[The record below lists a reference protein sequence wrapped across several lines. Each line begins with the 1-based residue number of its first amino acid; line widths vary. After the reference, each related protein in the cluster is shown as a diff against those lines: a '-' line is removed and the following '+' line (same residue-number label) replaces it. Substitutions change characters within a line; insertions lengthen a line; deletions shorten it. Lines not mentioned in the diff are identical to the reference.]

1 MAATAPRRR
10 GPPPAAGPRAERAG
24 LLGAVRPELLG
35 AVRAALLAWFA
46 RSQRALPWR
55 ERYEPY
61 TVWVAEIM
69 LQQTQVEA
77 VRPYFERWLARFPDV
92 QAVAAAP
99 QEAVLKAW
107 EGLGYYARARNLQRA
122 AQAIVERHG
131 GRLPE
136 SLEALLALPGIGR
149 YTAGAIRSIAFDRP
163 APVVDGNVA
172 RVLGR
177 LLALE
182 VPARAP
188 AGQRRLWAL
197 ATALVEGLGPEEHPR
212 DLNQGLMEL
221 GALVCRPA
229 APRCAGC
236 PLAPHCAARAGGQ
249 PERFPPA
256 APRRARPLRTGALLL
271 LRNEAGALLLRRRP
285 PRGVWGGLWEPPW
298 CEQQPG
304 ESPARAA
311 RRLLGELG
319 LPPGRLL
326 RRGTVEHGLTHFAL
340 RLACYR
346 GRVAGAPP
354 AALPARIPPAGF
366 PDAAP
371 LATAPLT
378 TAPGA
383 ESDGAAPRLR
393 WADPAEL
400 AALPLAR
407 LGRKALELAAGA
419 APGTAAGRND

>member
-136 SLEALLALPGIGR
+136 SLEALRALPGIGR

-229 APRCAGC
+229 APRCAGVRWR
-236 PLAPHCAARAGGQ
+236 PTAPRGPAGSRSASR
-249 PERFPPA
+249 P
-256 APRRARPLRTGALLL
+256 PRRAA
-271 LRNEAGALLLRRRP
+271 
-285 PRGVWGGLWEPPW
+285 
-298 CEQQPG
+298 PG
-304 ESPARAA
+304 RSARARCCCSA
-311 RRLLGELG
+311 TR
-319 LPPGRLL
+319 PGR
-326 RRGTVEHGLTHFAL
+326 
-340 RLACYR
+340 CCC
-346 GRVAGAPP
+346 
-354 AALPARIPPAGF
+354 
-366 PDAAP
+366 
-371 LATAPLT
+371 
-378 TAPGA
+378 
-383 ESDGAAPRLR
+383 GAAPRGGSGADCGSRPGASSSPASPRPAPPGACWASWGSRPAACCAVAR
-393 WADPAEL
+393 WSTD
-400 AALPLAR
+400 
-407 LGRKALELAAGA
+407 
-419 APGTAAGRND
+419 